1 MSHVSVKN
9 LFLNYPLY
17 QQAPIPDKPQIAHS
31 VDPENSAHNHRN
43 ETLIRGGNNAIIGV
57 RALSGISF
65 EVPSGGR
72 LAIMGENGSG
82 KTTLLQV
89 LAGIYAPDSG
99 EVVID
104 GQTTSVV
111 NINLGMS
118 LEASGH
124 NNITLRGLA
133 AGRSRREIEE
143 RRADIAAFSEL
154 GEFLD
159 LPVQTY
165 SAGMRM
171 RLNFAIATAFQPD
184 VLILDE
190 WLSAGDAAFRKK
202 ATARMQSFV
211 EQAGILILAS
221 HSRALMEATC
231 DRALWLDCG
240 QIRAEGKVGEVANAY
255 DEEMIRRQKDRDI
268 RAQAE
273 LEAARAHATFVG
285 QVDQAAQSENGRSP
299 SGFYSFF
306 ARLSRIF
313 LRAIGRK

>member
-1 MSHVSVKN
+1 MSDVIVKN
-9 LFLNYPLY
+9 LCVNYPLY
-17 QQAPIPDKPQIAHS
+17 QRATIPDKAQIAHS
-31 VDPENSAHNHRN
+31 TDPENNAFSHRN
-43 ETLIRGGNNAIIGV
+43 ETLIRGSNNAVIGV
-57 RALSGISF
+57 RALSNISF

-72 LAIMGENGSG
+72 LAIIGENGSG

-89 LAGIYAPDSG
+89 LAGVYAPDSG
-99 EVVID
+99 DVIID
-104 GQTTSVV
+104 GDTTSVV

-118 LEASGH
+118 PEASGH

-133 AGRSRREIEE
+133 AGRSRREIEK

-165 SAGMRM
+165 SSGMRM
-171 RLNFAIATAFQPD
+171 RLNFAIATAFRPD

-231 DRALWLDCG
+231 DRALWLDHG
-240 QIRAEGKVGEVANAY
+240 RVRADGNVQEVAEEY
-255 DEEMIRRQKDRDI
+255 DQEMMRRQKNRE
-268 RAQAE
+268 ASALAE
-273 LEAARAHATFVG
+273 LKSTRTNEMPLDQVSQEQRSEMGQAIEGASSFVI
-285 QVDQAAQSENGRSP
+285 
-299 SGFYSFF
+299 
-306 ARLSRIF
+306 RIWRNF
-313 LRAIGRK
+313 VKKLTLK